1 MNIVIIDDNKIFLQH
16 EEDIIKEIAKELN
29 LNVNIKSYT
38 DGHDFIEDESVYHY
52 DLIFLDIDMPTI
64 NGFDV
69 AEYIKGNFKD
79 SFIVFMSNHEH
90 LVYNSFEYFPLTFI
104 RKSEAEREIKRV
116 ISHVMSLNTNK
127 EKRICINN
135 SQINLVCPVR
145 NIIYVESIRTKV
157 IVHTVDGEYINNKKI
172 SEMVIELEPFKFL
185 HPHKCYL
192 VNFDHIKS
200 MSRDGFTLTQDFF
213 IPISK
218 HRAKEIKQEFR
229 EYVREMT

>member
-16 EEDIIKEIAKELN
+16 EEDIIRKTAKSLN

-38 DGHDFIEDESVYHY
+38 DGHDFIDDNNVYHH
-52 DLIFLDIDMPTI
+52 DIIFLDIDMPTI

-69 AEYIKGNFKD
+69 AEHIKSNFKD
-79 SFIVFMSNHEH
+79 SFIVFISNHEH

-104 RKSEAEREIKRV
+104 RKSEAEKEIKRV
-116 ISHVMSLNTNK
+116 LNHVMKLNTNK
-127 EKRICINN
+127 EKHICINN
-135 SQINLVCPVR
+135 SQIDIVCPVR

-185 HPHKCYL
+185 QPHKCYL

-200 MSRDGFTLTQDFF
+200 MTRDGFTLTQDFF

-229 EYVREMT
+229 EYVRKMT